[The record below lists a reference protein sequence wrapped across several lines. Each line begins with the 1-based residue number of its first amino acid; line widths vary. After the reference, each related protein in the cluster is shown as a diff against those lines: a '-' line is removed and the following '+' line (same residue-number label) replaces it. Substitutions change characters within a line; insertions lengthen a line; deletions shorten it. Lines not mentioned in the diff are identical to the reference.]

1 MFDHL
6 DMPSKQANPDLLAM
20 SDLPVMPCLLA
31 VSDLLANPDLIA
43 VSDLLAIPDLISMLS
58 LQTVLPAAEW
68 TAHSTGYKEEDYAEQ
83 SVLPAS
89 FPLDLGE
96 SI

>member
-31 VSDLLANPDLIA
+31 VSDLLAIPDLIA
-43 VSDLLAIPDLISMLS
+43 MLS

-68 TAHSTGYKEEDYAEQ
+68 TAHSTGYKEEDYA
-83 SVLPAS
+83 
-89 FPLDLGE
+89 
-96 SI
+96 

>member
-6 DMPSKQANPDLLAM
+6 DMPSQQANPDLLAMAGSLAM

-43 VSDLLAIPDLISMLS
+43 MLS

-68 TAHSTGYKEEDYAEQ
+68 TAHSTGYKEEDYA
-83 SVLPAS
+83 
-89 FPLDLGE
+89 
-96 SI
+96 